1 MNLFA
6 PLLRFLP
13 LLLMGLLTLGTYWM
27 VQLTNPDDN
36 YIQPKRHIPDYIM
49 DQIVVTT
56 LGPDG
61 AAKYRVVGD
70 KLTHY
75 EDDATSEIDFPIA
88 RRFNPNKPA
97 TTIRSDK
104 GFMDGDLTTIELVGN
119 ATLTRPAQTATSSQP
134 GSARMFMSSSRF
146 TILMNDDIVKTN
158 QPVTLE
164 QGLSVMTARD
174 GAIFDNVHQKLI
186 MNGQVRG
193 RIESEKNRS
202 TQ

>member
-1 MNLFA
+1 MDLFA

-27 VQLTNPDDN
+27 VQLTNPDSDN
-36 YIQPKRHIPDYIM
+36 AQPKRHVPDYIM

-61 AAKYRVVGD
+61 SARYRVVGD

-88 RRFNPNKPA
+88 RRFNEGKPA
-97 TTIRSDK
+97 TTVRSDK
-104 GFMDGDLTTIELVGN
+104 GFMDGDLTTVELVGN
-119 ATLTRPAQTATSSQP
+119 ATLTRPAQTATATQA

-164 QGLSVMTARD
+164 QGLSVMTSRD

-193 RIESEKNRS
+193 RIESEKKRS
-202 TQ
+202 AQ